1 MTNQPTSDAAQILQ
15 DVRGL
20 TEKNREIFERIV
32 EQSLLKTEMTGACL
46 YASILCAQTIN
57 KFTAA
62 KAIIRGGDGEGDG
75 GLLVDGARNGHYWL
89 EVDVCGDR
97 FIVDITA
104 DQFGLPP
111 VIIERVE
118 VMQQIYVPGNQK
130 VVDCHVADMNKELLI
145 NAEKSD

>member
-1 MTNQPTSDAAQILQ
+1 MTNQPTPDAALILHE
-15 DVRGL
+15 VRGL
-20 TEKNREIFERIV
+20 ITKNREIIETILR
-32 EQSLLKTEMTGACL
+32 QSLLSSNTAGACL
-46 YASILCAQTIN
+46 YASLICAQTIN

-75 GLLVDGARNGHYWL
+75 GLLVDGVRNGHYWL

-118 VMQQIYVPGNQK
+118 VMQQLYVPGDQM
-130 VVDCHVADMNKELLI
+130 VVDGHVADMKNQI
-145 NAEKSD
+145 GMVVDQ

>member
-1 MTNQPTSDAAQILQ
+1 MTNQPTSDAAQILH

-20 TEKNREIFERIV
+20 TTKNREIIETILR
-32 EQSLLKTEMTGACL
+32 ESLSSSDTAGACL
-46 YASILCAQTIN
+46 YASLICAQTIN

-62 KAIIRGGDGEGDG
+62 SAIIRGGDGEGDG
-75 GLLVDGARNGHYWL
+75 GLLVDGVRNGHYWL
-89 EVDVCGDR
+89 EVDVCGDL

-118 VMQQIYVPGNQK
+118 VMQQLYVPGNQQ
-130 VVDCHVADMNKELLI
+130 VVDGHVADMKNQIGME
-145 NAEKSD
+145 ADQ